1 MTVSKTAT
9 GRIWAAGGRPFRM
22 PVAGVQPGRGEAL
35 CVFQAYGTQ
44 ASQIG
49 DLAQKVG
56 GVKALS
62 DALKMNRGTLQHIV
76 DGHRPVPLRLWQS
89 LTGVDQMT
97 AALAGLERAR
107 RQRNKQRASMTNQ

>member
-1 MTVSKTAT
+1 MMTAEPAN

-35 CVFQAYGTQ
+35 CVCPTNETRKAKLD
-44 ASQIG
+44 A
-49 DLAQKVG
+49 LARFAG
-56 GVKALS
+56 GVKALA
-62 DALKMNRGTLQHIV
+62 DALKINRGTLQHII
-76 DGHRPVPLRLWQS
+76 DGHRPVPLKLWQS

-107 RQRNKQRASMTNQ
+107 LQRNKQRASITNQ